1 MLRLRTITS
10 TLLVAALAV
19 AAASCAKPTPDV
31 GTAPSSPS
39 SDSPSSAA
47 VPPTPAGVAPGP
59 PEVVSAPAPVPVR
72 EEAVTASSLDDLNRA
87 SPLQP
92 VFFAF
97 DSSEIDAAAQATLS
111 QNAAVLKKHASWIV
125 TIEGHCDESGTAE
138 YNLALG
144 ERRAVA
150 ARAYLTSLGIQAS
163 QFQIVSYGKEFPFE
177 PGHNDAA
184 WAKNRRAH
192 FVITGQ

>member
-1 MLRLRTITS
+1 MLTM
-10 TLLVAALAV
+10 
-19 AAASCAKPTPDV
+19 AAASCAGTTPPNV
-31 GTAPSSPS
+31 GATPSTPASGP
-39 SDSPSSAA
+39 PLSAA
-47 VPPTPAGVAPGP
+47 ASAAPPSAGAPGP
-59 PEVVSAPAPVPVR
+59 PELVGEPVPVPVR
-72 EEAVTASSLDDLNRA
+72 EEVVAASSLDDLNRA

-97 DSSEIDAAAQATLS
+97 DSSEIDQAAQATLN
-111 QNAAVLKKHASWIV
+111 QNASVLKKHASWAV

-150 ARAYLTSLGIQAS
+150 ARAYLTSLGIPAS
-163 QFQIVSYGKEFPFE
+163 QFQVVSYGKEFPFA
-177 PGHNDAA
+177 PGHNEAA
-184 WAKNRRAH
+184 WSKNRRAH